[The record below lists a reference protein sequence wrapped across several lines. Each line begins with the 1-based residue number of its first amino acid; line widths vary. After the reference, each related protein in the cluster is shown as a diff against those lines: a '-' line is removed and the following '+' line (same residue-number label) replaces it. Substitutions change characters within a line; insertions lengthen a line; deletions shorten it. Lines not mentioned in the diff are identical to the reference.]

1 MYMQEQFVEFL
12 WQYREFAFW
21 ISVAANVFISIFG
34 VIPSVFLTAA
44 NLIVFGFWKGTFI
57 SFIGEAVG
65 AAVAFLLYRKGF
77 QRVFENKLSDYPRV
91 KPLLDAKGKEAFLLI
106 LSLRLMPFIPS
117 GVVTLAAAISEISL
131 PLFVT
136 ASTIGKAPALLLE
149 AYSVNEITQWTTNG
163 KAILVL
169 CSVLLLVVSLKNFSK
184 VYSNFINKT
193 MF

>member
-12 WQYREFAFW
+12 QQYREFAFW
-21 ISVAANVFISIFG
+21 ISVAANILISIFG

-57 SFIGEAVG
+57 SFIGEAIG

-77 QRVFENKLSDYPRV
+77 QRVFENKLSGYSRV

-117 GVVTLAAAISEISL
+117 GVVTFAAAVSQVSL
-131 PLFVT
+131 SLFVT

-149 AYSVNEITQWTTNG
+149 AYSVHEITQWTTSG
-163 KAILVL
+163 KVILVL
-169 CSVLLLVVSLKNFSK
+169 CSVLLLVISLKNFSK
-184 VYSNFINKT
+184 SYSNFINKT